1 MPLAACA
8 KVISYNNVPCA
19 PAPGG
24 VARIGIADATL
35 FDFTQTGP
43 VSGVIQPYTAITD
56 LGTSTKIYGVN
67 FTRQK
72 AEYTVD
78 QKNTDGITPSYTHKI
93 NFEVP
98 NVNMLTAQ
106 WANLIDIQGYCC
118 GVLVFIFLNSGAI
131 LIMGE
136 GSVNAAALT
145 VPFYTYA
152 DGGKGTSGKKFDD
165 PNSYNATIMGM
176 YNRGL
181 IQYTGTAASLLALFV

>member
-1 MPLAACA
+1 MPLTACS
-8 KVISYNNVPCA
+8 KNIVYNNVPCA

-35 FDFTQTGP
+35 FDFTQAGP

-72 AEYTVD
+72 ARYTVD

-98 NVNMLTAQ
+98 NINMLTAQ
-106 WANLIDIQGYCC
+106 WSNLADIQGYCC
-118 GVLVFIFLNSGAI
+118 GILVFIFLNSGAI

-136 GSVNAAALT
+136 GSVNAASLT
-145 VPFYTYA
+145 VPFYTYP
-152 DGGKGTSGKKFDD
+152 DGGKGDSGQKFDD

-176 YNRGL
+176 YSRAL
-181 IQYTGTAASLLALFV
+181 IQYTGTAASLLALFA